1 MKVKFEFVDGSSETY
16 NTKDVDIIIP
26 SKVSVRLNK
35 EKVDWEDA
43 FEYWLD
49 IAVEKGG
56 VIEVPP
62 SKISS
67 LIRKVK
73 IVPWSLKKIILIDE
87 E

>member
-56 VIEVPP
+56 VIEVSPP
-62 SKISS
+62 KISS